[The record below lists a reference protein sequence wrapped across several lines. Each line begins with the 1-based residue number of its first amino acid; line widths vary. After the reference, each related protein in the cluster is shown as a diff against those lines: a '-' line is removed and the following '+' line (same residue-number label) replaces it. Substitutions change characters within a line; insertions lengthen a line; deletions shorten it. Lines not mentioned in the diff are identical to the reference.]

1 MGLFWLSESLHT
13 DHLYRQIK
21 IQRNDHVKGGG
32 GVMAY
37 FFAAL
42 PSKNVKLPRSY
53 KTIEPLA
60 VESSFGGNT

>member
-1 MGLFWLSESLHT
+1 
-13 DHLYRQIK
+13 
-21 IQRNDHVKGGG
+21 
-32 GVMAY
+32 MAY